1 MGEITG
7 PIVSVVL
14 VLLSVFI
21 TTTLIS
27 GITDQ
32 LYKQFALTIAAS
44 TVISGFNSLTLT
56 PALCGLF
63 LMPPK
68 PTKFFVYK
76 WFNRFYNGVQNIYDK
91 VVKWLLD
98 RTGIALLTFGG
109 FTAIAV
115 FLFMKLPTTFIPEE
129 DDGYFIAMTML
140 PPAASLE
147 RTEELGSKVNEILN
161 SYPEVKSYIQISGF
175 SAMEGGEQTNGGTYF
190 VVLKNWSERK
200 GKEHTVFKVVERFNM
215 DASVLEEGE
224 VFGMVPP
231 AISGLGTTGGI
242 QMQLED
248 TKSLG
253 ATAMAEAVST
263 ILEAAGKMDALENV
277 NCQYQANVP
286 QYFVN
291 IDRDK
296 VQFMGLQLNDVFDVL
311 GYYMGATYVNDYVQY
326 GHIFQV
332 NIEAANR
339 YQTNIDEVLK
349 LAVPNSNGENVP
361 FSAFCTLEEV
371 LGQDQIN
378 RYNLYSTA
386 AITASVPEG
395 KSSSEAISQLASIVE
410 DDLHGMFGYE
420 WTSIAYQETSSGN
433 TTMMVFIIAIIV
445 AYCVLCAQYES
456 WTSPIAAILGIPV
469 ALLGGLLGCLIVG
482 TPISV
487 YTQIGFILLIALSA
501 KNGILIVQ
509 FAQDYHKDGSPI
521 KESAYEAG
529 HIRLRPILMT
539 SFAFVFGVMPLIF
552 ATGAGANS
560 RIALGTAVVFGMFM
574 NTVLATFY
582 VPNFYDMMQRCAERF
597 RWKRDTAPDQ
607 ANNSGN
613 QV

>member
-1 MGEITG
+1 M
-7 PIVSVVL
+7 
-14 VLLSVFI
+14 LL
-21 TTTLIS
+21 
-27 GITDQ
+27 G
-32 LYKQFALTIAAS
+32 
-44 TVISGFNSLTLT
+44 
-56 PALCGLF
+56 
-63 LMPPK
+63 
-68 PTKFFVYK
+68 
-76 WFNRFYNGVQNIYDK
+76 
-91 VVKWLLD
+91 